1 MFYNHKFVEK
11 TEFSESSHLGLC
23 DKMVLIF
30 NSVLYSSATD
40 KFWYLPEVTRKTSH
54 AFPAEYPALY
64 TRPEVKLSQAENDI
78 LKNIML
84 SLGGKWERI
93 STNL

>member
-23 DKMVLIF
+23 DKMVLLV

-40 KFWYLPEVTRKTSH
+40 KF
-54 AFPAEYPALY
+54 
-64 TRPEVKLSQAENDI
+64 
-78 LKNIML
+78 
-84 SLGGKWERI
+84 
-93 STNL
+93 